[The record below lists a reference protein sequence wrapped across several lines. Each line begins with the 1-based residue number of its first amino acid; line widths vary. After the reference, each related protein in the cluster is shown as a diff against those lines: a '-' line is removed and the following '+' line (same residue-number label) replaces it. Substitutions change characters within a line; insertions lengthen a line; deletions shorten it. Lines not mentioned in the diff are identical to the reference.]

1 MLKISEAL
9 FLFLS
14 THSEFT
20 DKIGLK
26 IFPIVAPEK
35 TNFPFATYKIT
46 EQTALS
52 KDGSKASIELYFW
65 FGPSEYEKC
74 VAFTDAM
81 KIIIEENENYEW
93 QNATVD
99 FIEEGFSFVGI
110 INLNT
115 N

>member
-9 FLFLS
+9 VLFLS
-14 THSEFT
+14 THSDFT
-20 DKIGLK
+20 NKMGIK

-35 TNFPFATYKIT
+35 TNFPFTTYRIN

-52 KDGSKASIELYFW
+52 KDGTAATVQLYFW
-65 FGPSEYEKC
+65 FGPNEYAKC
-74 VAFTDAM
+74 VTFTDAM
-81 KIIIEENENYEW
+81 KLIIEENENYEW
-93 QNATVD
+93 QNASVD